1 MSFNDIWHSKNE
13 SEWNAL
19 LKKYWQLIQVD
30 NIQIEFELNRLT
42 PEYIA
47 SLGKEEW
54 YEFLLEKYFRWKYT
68 APNRFATTTAI
79 FKKYVQDGK
88 LDELHDIKN
97 QILSMDLND
106 ISNSLKVTTNIR
118 GLGVAGA
125 SGLLSLIYPDYFGTV
140 DQFVVKALLEVNDK
154 KKMVSE
160 MNPEG
165 LTVKDGVILTE
176 IMKEKAAENNELFE
190 STFWNPRTLELAL
203 WAYRS

>member
-68 APNRFATTTAI
+68 APNRFATTTASI
-79 FKKYVQDGK
+79 KKYEKDGK

-140 DQFVVKALLEVNDK
+140 VQFVVKALLEVNDK

-160 MNPEG
+160 MKPEG
-165 LTVKDGVILTE
+165 LTVEDGVILIK
-176 IMKEKAAENNELFE
+176 IMKAKASENNELFE
-190 STFWNPRTLELAL
+190 SAFWNPRTLEMAL
-203 WAYRS
+203 WTYRS

>member
-19 LKKYWQLIQVD
+19 LKKYWQLIKVD

-68 APNRFATTTAI
+68 APNRFATTTASI
-79 FKKYVQDGK
+79 KKYVQDGK

-106 ISNSLKVTTNIR
+106 ISNSLKVTANIR
-118 GLGVAGA
+118 CLGVAGA
-125 SGLLSLIYPDYFGTV
+125 SGLLSLIYPSYFGTV

-160 MNPEG
+160 MKPEG

-176 IMKEKAAENNELFE
+176 IMKEKASENNKLFD
-190 STFWNPRTLELAL
+190 SAFWNPRTLEMAFMGI
-203 WAYRS
+203 